1 MVPLLLRGYAL
12 PQLTAN
18 ATALLPNV
26 ATCAA
31 GGTVFTLAS
40 PEHVDIPAAV
50 FAAVAASLVAPRA
63 ARVAHL
69 LPARTQKLLFA
80 GCMLLSAPCVVYK
93 AEISN
98 WLLKNN
104 SSRPDKEPPA
114 PLQSSQSF
122 LKLPSCANAAYYLLL
137 GGAVGGASGV
147 LGIGAGTMMT
157 LGLALGGLPSHKAV
171 LGTSFVAQIGP
182 GFTGAFAHYRLG
194 NVRTDLLWR
203 LCVGSALGSAVSS
216 QFAVGNVNED
226 ALRKA
231 FGVFCLVLGG
241 NALRTAMRMK

>member
-63 ARVAHL
+63 ARFAHL
-69 LPARTQKLLFA
+69 LPARIQKLLFA

-104 SSRPDKEPPA
+104 NSRPDKEPPA
-114 PLQSSQSF
+114 PLHQVRPFSSF
-122 LKLPSCANAAYYLLL
+122 HLVPTPLITCYWAVPSVELQGY
-137 GGAVGGASGV
+137 
-147 LGIGAGTMMT
+147 
-157 LGLALGGLPSHKAV
+157 LGLAPV
-171 LGTSFVAQIGP
+171 Q
-182 GFTGAFAHYRLG
+182 
-194 NVRTDLLWR
+194 
-203 LCVGSALGSAVSS
+203 
-216 QFAVGNVNED
+216 
-226 ALRKA
+226 
-231 FGVFCLVLGG
+231 
-241 NALRTAMRMK
+241 